1 MYFTSKEALM
11 ILIAKQNI
19 KEKELYKIIPTTHRF
34 YFPKKKQNYE
44 GTVIF
49 TEGHSYRLKEKNGVG
64 TIQSEA
70 GVFFIYAKGD
80 GDIIPQELFR
90 IFSK

>member
-1 MYFTSKEALM
+1 M

-19 KEKELYKIIPTTHRF
+19 TSGELKSIIPPSHRF
-34 YFPKKKQNYE
+34 YFPKKRQNYE
-44 GTVIF
+44 GTIIF
-49 TEGHSYRLKEKNGVG
+49 IEGHSYRLKEKNGVG
-64 TIQSEA
+64 TVHTEA
-70 GVFFIYAKGD
+70 GVFFIHTKGD